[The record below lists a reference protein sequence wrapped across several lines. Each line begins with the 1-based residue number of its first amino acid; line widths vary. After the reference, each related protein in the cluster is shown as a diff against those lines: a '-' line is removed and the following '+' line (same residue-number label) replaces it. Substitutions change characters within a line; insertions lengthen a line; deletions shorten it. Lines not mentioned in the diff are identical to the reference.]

1 MRLSISLLS
10 ILVLSETCRASDFNE
25 LIEKA
30 PQGANAVMAVDVTKT
45 LQTPFAKM
53 NGWDKAI
60 HEGSADRPL
69 YLPPE
74 ADKLVAAAQIDIT
87 RDLNRSWEV
96 SLFGLLESMP
106 LGLVARAEGGYV
118 DKIEDVEV
126 AWLPSDAYVLKAGE
140 TTLMMQAPAD
150 RQAVA
155 RWISSQK
162 SGLATMQMSDYLGA
176 ALAAIKSQPHV
187 VMALDTS
194 HAIQRHRVEENLQQ
208 SGFLEKHS
216 LKLDQVADLI
226 TSLQGIVIEITFTDK
241 ATAMARIDFA
251 QTVPFNKTVAKA
263 LVLATLESKH
273 MSLPGSD
280 SFTFSVVDKSI
291 IVESDLLLDSVRRI
305 LSLMEPP
312 STKFSS
318 LKNVNVEKPSGDDI
332 AQNSLAYFHATQ
344 SLIKDLRK
352 HARSYNSDSYW
363 MDRYVKKIDS
373 LPILHVD
380 NDLLDYGEKLSET
393 LESMSGAR
401 KNDRLQAGVAARGD
415 LSQGTISNNY
425 GYGSGSG
432 YGYGNYSYSNPRSR
446 ETAAGNDVANAAA
459 AGTSVKI
466 QGWELI
472 DTATIQVRRG
482 LTMRYNIEF

>member
-1 MRLSISLLS
+1 
-10 ILVLSETCRASDFNE
+10 
-25 LIEKA
+25 
-30 PQGANAVMAVDVTKT
+30 
-45 LQTPFAKM
+45 
-53 NGWDKAI
+53 
-60 HEGSADRPL
+60 
-69 YLPPE
+69 
-74 ADKLVAAAQIDIT
+74 
-87 RDLNRSWEV
+87 
-96 SLFGLLESMP
+96 
-106 LGLVARAEGGYV
+106 
-118 DKIEDVEV
+118 
-126 AWLPSDAYVLKAGE
+126 
-140 TTLMMQAPAD
+140 
-150 RQAVA
+150 
-155 RWISSQK
+155 
-162 SGLATMQMSDYLGA
+162 
-176 ALAAIKSQPHV
+176 
-187 VMALDTS
+187 
-194 HAIQRHRVEENLQQ
+194 
-208 SGFLEKHS
+208 
-216 LKLDQVADLI
+216 
-226 TSLQGIVIEITFTDK
+226 
-241 ATAMARIDFA
+241 
-251 QTVPFNKTVAKA
+251 
-263 LVLATLESKH
+263 
-273 MSLPGSD
+273 
-280 SFTFSVVDKSI
+280 
-291 IVESDLLLDSVRRI
+291 
-305 LSLMEPP
+305 MEPP

-352 HARSYNSDSYW
+352 HAGSYNSDSYW

-432 YGYGNYSYSNPRSR
+432 YGYANYSYSNPRSR